1 MMTTDPAT
9 ARANRLPALR
19 RFAAAITILNVLGH
33 TVFGF
38 EQSWAQPL
46 VALATTYGIELLIEV
61 MSAWAARR
69 PLGFAG
75 SFGRLVDFLLPAHIT
90 GLAVAMLLY
99 ANERLAPIA
108 FAASV
113 AIGSK
118 VLIRVPVGDGARHCL
133 NPSNT
138 GIAAT
143 LLLFPWV
150 GIAPP
155 YMFTENLTGVGDW
168 FLPLVIVLSGTFL
181 NTRFTGK
188 VPLILGWLGGFVIQ
202 AVLRSSWFGTPL
214 VAALLPMTGMAFLLF
229 TFYMVTDPGT
239 TPSAPKA
246 QFAFGAAVAAAYAV
260 LMLAHVVFGLFF
272 ALLAVCI
279 LRGLGLTILA
289 AVGGRRSAAIPERV
303 PVPVAALEGVAS

>member
-118 VLIRVPVGDGARHCL
+118 VLVRVPVGDGARHCL

-272 ALLAVCI
+272 ALLAACI